1 MTTSEAQEYDPF
13 AAFEDVIAGT
23 SRDPWPALAAKRRDA
38 PVSKGLTIPPDVL
51 PEGFSAEPEWIAYRY
66 DDCSRI
72 LRDPKTFTSTGY
84 DATIGMVMGHMIL
97 GMDDP
102 EHRSHRNLVA
112 HAFREKSLAR
122 WEPEFIAP
130 IIDEQ
135 IDRFAADGEADL
147 VRQLTFEFPVRVIA
161 RLLGLPEED
170 FPQFHRWSI
179 ELIGLVA
186 DIDRGLAASESLRDF
201 FAGVVADRRAHPADD
216 VISDLVSAEVDG
228 EKLSDEAIY
237 SFLRLLL
244 PAGAETTYRSSG
256 NLLYLLLTHPEQLAA
271 VQADRALLPQAT
283 RGGPAL
289 RAAAPDDR
297 SHDHLRRGSGRGA
310 DRSGARWSPRTSA
323 RPTTTRR
330 VGTTPRASTS
340 SARPSRTSPSPTGRT
355 CASACISPGS
365 RRGCCSTASSTD
377 LVTWPSVRA
386 TPTPTSGAMCSARR
400 PRCPSASTP
409 PRPIP
414 GGAVPAHPQP
424 TWRASTSFPRATK
437 TVATIDGGN
446 SPCETRPGTASSRS
460 DNRAGSPTSP
470 W

>member
-1 MTTSEAQEYDPF
+1 MSTSEAQEYDPF

-23 SRDPWPALAAKRRDA
+23 SRDPWPALAAKRREA
-38 PVSKGLTIPPDVL
+38 PVSKGMTIPPDVL

-135 IDRFAADGEADL
+135 IDRFAADGAADL

-216 VISDLVSAEVDG
+216 VISDLVSAEVEG
-228 EKLSDEAIY
+228 EKLTDEAIY

-271 VQADRALLPQAT
+271 VQADRALLPQAIEE
-283 RGGPAL
+283 AL
-289 RAAAPDDR
+289 RYEPP
-297 SHDHLRRGSGRGA
+297 LLTI
-310 DRSGARWSPRTSA
+310 AR
-323 RPTTTRR
+323 TTTCD
-330 VGTTPRASTS
+330 VELCGMQIGPGEVVTTHIG
-340 SARPSRTSPSPTGRT
+340 SANHDETRWNDPETFDIFRPSQPHIAFAHGPH
-355 CASACISPGS
+355 
-365 RRGCCSTASSTD
+365 
-377 LVTWPSVRA
+377 
-386 TPTPTSGAMCSARR
+386 MCLGMHLARL
-400 PRCPSASTP
+400 
-409 PRPIP
+409 
-414 GGAVPAHPQP
+414 
-424 TWRASTSFPRATK
+424 
-437 TVATIDGGN
+437 
-446 SPCETRPGTASSRS
+446 ETRVLLNRVFDRLGDLALRPGDS
-460 DNRAGSPTSP
+460 DPYIRGDVFRSPTSLP
-470 W
+470 VVFSAA